1 MQTKW
6 IKRLTL
12 PVLAMLFI
20 YYASHSSDPAT
31 SNLVN
36 TMSEQKQEQTMYSSE
51 DYYAVYALHDSNNLV
66 KTYLKKGE
74 QTDRIE
80 EIFSLLTTNANQ
92 LPTNTTSLVSPD
104 AKLNDYKLKNGT
116 LTLDLSSEFLDYTS
130 DDEADLLSSIVWTYT
145 ELPDVDKVK
154 FEIDGKAMS
163 NLNGAM
169 SVERGLDRSMG
180 INLEIDTMS
189 LDHTQ
194 LVTLYFMTDD
204 SKEGLLVPVTRLIS
218 DTIDPITYAV
228 SALIQGPAGENYV
241 SVFDQNTTLLEDPV
255 LKDGLLSLNFSSDLY
270 YNNDQ
275 TEVSSTMLK
284 QLVMTLTEVDEVEM
298 VSVSID
304 GNIKVMDDT
313 SRSIAVPT
321 ARTNVESFIEAH

>member
-1 MQTKW
+1 MC
-6 IKRLTL
+6 L
-12 PVLAMLFI
+12 
-20 YYASHSSDPAT
+20 
-31 SNLVN
+31 
-36 TMSEQKQEQTMYSSE
+36 
-51 DYYAVYALHDSNNLV
+51 
-66 KTYLKKGE
+66 
-74 QTDRIE
+74 
-80 EIFSLLTTNANQ
+80 
-92 LPTNTTSLVSPD
+92 
-104 AKLNDYKLKNGT
+104 
-116 LTLDLSSEFLDYTS
+116 SEFLDYTS

-255 LKDGLLSLNFSSDLY
+255 LTDGLLSLNFSSDLY